1 MFTVLKMHLKT
12 KNNIVIHGD
21 NKNFSIERLSLNLSS
36 EIEKY
41 LHYSFY
47 DIHCAFITI
56 LVKKTLH
63 YKKRY
68 IRANQ

>member
-47 DIHCAFITI
+47 DIHCAFTTI
-56 LVKKTLH
+56 LVKKNVPLQKEI
-63 YKKRY
+63 YKS
-68 IRANQ
+68 